1 MQTYRAILRGNRL
14 EWTDS
19 EPTDLNPD
27 QPVQVTIVNAPDHPD
42 AIKQGRRMAN
52 ALQRLATSNAFADI
66 KDPVAWQRE
75 LRKDRPLPGRD
86 E

>member
-27 QPVQVTIVNAPDHPD
+27 QPVQVAIVKARDHPD
-42 AIKQGRRMAN
+42 AITQGQRMAKALERLAASN
-52 ALQRLATSNAFADI
+52 ALADI

-75 LRKDRPLPGRD
+75 LRKDRPLPNQG

>member
-19 EPTDLNPD
+19 EPADLNPE
-27 QPVQVTIVNAPDHPD
+27 QPVEVTIVNGPDHPD
-42 AIKQGRRMAN
+42 ALTQGRRMAK
-52 ALQRLATSNAFADI
+52 ALERLAATNAFADI

-75 LRKDRPLPGRD
+75 LRKDRPLPNRD